1 MKLRAGLDTGWGAH
15 DSQATRL
22 SLGCGLGTAPASV
35 SIHAAAAKEQYMNR
49 AAIATLIALSLAACA
64 HNPAPVEVRIQE
76 RTVEVMQPC
85 PAEAPPRPA
94 PIGDVPTDAL
104 AALRIVTAKLLEY
117 VAPGGYADR
126 AEAALAIC
134 TAPE

>member
-1 MKLRAGLDTGWGAH
+1 MRAMIIFA
-15 DSQATRL
+15 
-22 SLGCGLGTAPASV
+22 
-35 SIHAAAAKEQYMNR
+35 
-49 AAIATLIALSLAACA
+49 ALSLAACA
-64 HNPAPVEVRIQE
+64 HSPAPVEVRIQE
-76 RTVEVMQPC
+76 RTVEVMRPC

-117 VAPGGYADR
+117 AGAGGYADR

-134 TAPE
+134 TARQ